1 MNNSRIYRRF
11 AVVAIGLLLAGL
23 VPSSVLAVGTVYV
36 RPLVTPGGGSCDSP
50 EYNSIQLAVNGTEAG
65 STIHICAGTY
75 NLTGSIEVEEKPGDT
90 FVGDAGAI
98 LDGAAIVEVN
108 GKKSIIWSDSD
119 ITIVDLTFQN
129 GSAASGGAVSAP
141 ANAVSVRGSTF
152 VNNAATAGAG
162 GAISAATVAISNS
175 TFSGNSATG
184 AGGAVAAATGSIVNV
199 TFVGNTSVTGAT
211 AVSSTTSM
219 TVTNSI
225 LADASSNCG
234 GAGTFTDGGG
244 NLSTDTSCTGFAG
257 NSTSLASLHL
267 GALANNDGPTQ
278 TIALDMALGANSV
291 AINDGVDAV
300 CTASPVNG
308 LDQRGETRPSGA
320 HCDSGAFEAT
330 LGAFHHLTI
339 SPINATI
346 TAGGSQVYAAEGY
359 DSLGNDLGDRTS
371 TSDFTIDG
379 SPCTGASCTSTLV
392 GAHTVT
398 ASNHA
403 DSSIQISTTLHVT
416 HGTLVLLTIAPA
428 DQTIGAGG
436 SQAYTAQGAD
446 DPGNRW
452 DATGSSDF
460 TITGAGSSCTVTTCT
475 STVPGDHT
483 VTATDKANTSVS
495 NSTTLHVTVGALHHL
510 VLSPSS
516 ATIAVSGSQSYTAA
530 GYDAYGN
537 PLGDVTG
544 STTFTIGGASSSC
557 TGTSCTSTLSGDHT
571 VTGTDGAATGT
582 ATLHVSAGAA
592 THLSVVG
599 PTSPRAVDASGNV
612 TVTALDAYEN
622 TATGYAGTVHFTSS
636 DANAT
641 LPANGTL
648 TSGVGTF
655 SVAFGTVGTQSVTAT
670 DTVTPSITGSQTG
683 IVVQTPIPAT
693 YHAITPV
700 RILDTRDGTGG
711 SSSPLTSHVAR
722 SFQVTTRGGVPDG
735 ATAVTGNL
743 TVTQQSGGGYLYLG
757 PIPVNNPS
765 SSTLNFPVGDD
776 RANAAT
782 VALGPGGTLS
792 VTYVGSAGS
801 PTAHVIFDATG
812 YFTPDNSGAT
822 YHPLTPARI
831 LDSRNGTGGVSA
843 KLSSHVAKSFQVTT
857 RGGVPDGATAVTGN
871 LTVTQQSGGGY
882 FYLGP
887 IPRNNPTSS
896 TLTFPVGD
904 DRANAVTVA
913 LGVGGSLSVTY
924 VSGTAGAGA
933 HVIFDVTGYFTGDM
947 TGSKFVPLS
956 PARILDTRDGTGG
969 SSQALANH
977 SARQFPVVGN
987 GGVPSGAVAVTG
999 NLTVTQQTKG
1009 GYLFLGNA
1017 ATNDPSSST
1026 LNFPVNDD
1034 RANAVTLPLGGGYL
1048 YVTYVGSAGGSTAHA
1063 IFDVTGYFI
1072 P

>member
-416 HGTLVLLTIAPA
+416 HGTLFSLAIAPTNQTIAEGQNESYSATGTDTYSNHWDATSDSTFSISPTPGSSCTSGPSPTCTSIVATDHTVTATDDTIQISTTLHVTHGTLVLLTIAPA

-655 SVAFGTVGTQSVTAT
+655 SVAFGTVGTQSVTASRA
-670 DTVTPSITGSQTG
+670 VRPASSSRRRSRPPITPS
-683 IVVQTPIPAT
+683 
-693 YHAITPV
+693 
-700 RILDTRDGTGG
+700 R
-711 SSSPLTSHVAR
+711 R
-722 SFQVTTRGGVPDG
+722 SV
-735 ATAVTGNL
+735 
-743 TVTQQSGGGYLYLG
+743 
-757 PIPVNNPS
+757 
-765 SSTLNFPVGDD
+765 SST
-776 RANAAT
+776 RAMARAA
-782 VALGPGGTLS
+782 V
-792 VTYVGSAGS
+792 
-801 PTAHVIFDATG
+801 
-812 YFTPDNSGAT
+812 
-822 YHPLTPARI
+822 PAR
-831 LDSRNGTGGVSA
+831 
-843 KLSSHVAKSFQVTT
+843 
-857 RGGVPDGATAVTGN
+857 
-871 LTVTQQSGGGY
+871 
-882 FYLGP
+882 
-887 IPRNNPTSS
+887 
-896 TLTFPVGD
+896 
-904 DRANAVTVA
+904 
-913 LGVGGSLSVTY
+913 
-924 VSGTAGAGA
+924 
-933 HVIFDVTGYFTGDM
+933 
-947 TGSKFVPLS
+947 
-956 PARILDTRDGTGG
+956 
-969 SSQALANH
+969 
-977 SARQFPVVGN
+977 
-987 GGVPSGAVAVTG
+987 
-999 NLTVTQQTKG
+999 
-1009 GYLFLGNA
+1009 
-1017 ATNDPSSST
+1017 
-1026 LNFPVNDD
+1026 
-1034 RANAVTLPLGGGYL
+1034 
-1048 YVTYVGSAGGSTAHA
+1048 
-1063 IFDVTGYFI
+1063 
-1072 P
+1072 